1 VGIFISSFGLN
12 GHRDHRGNC
21 GLGNKL
27 FQNFL
32 GRALSLET
40 DERLINW
47 LETKLNANICEEKI
61 IERPKDRWG
70 YEWPRI
76 DTEEKAT
83 TVVGFSNTVQD
94 VYGDKYH
101 QNKEVVQLLSKYKK
115 DLVSDFGEEDG
126 VFVHVRLGDIAN
138 RLNDLPPYDY
148 YKYCLSN
155 IPTNDFKKGYVAS
168 DSLDHPLVQRL
179 ISEFGLQPYDDTPE
193 NTIVFGSKFHTKILS
208 LGTFSWWIGFVGNQ
222 NNVIYPDPK
231 DFNFH
236 SGKIFEP
243 MTEWKAIKKESYEPS
258 INNSRVLHRAIMA
271 CNSNKDFLDFWP
283 LASAAWE
290 KIDVKPTLVL
300 IEKPDENIE
309 IDETLGDVVRLK
321 LPDDSVHPVFAAQAV
336 RLLAPALYPED
347 NITIADIDIIPLNK
361 RYFFDSIKHGD
372 DDSFIELRHGVLRGA
387 QIPMCW
393 NIAKGSVWS
402 EIFGVDANF
411 ENYQDKFFQI
421 LKGWYPATYKNMA
434 FLNRPVAHEI
444 AKVSKEWYTD
454 QSIFYRYL
462 KQWSERNNN
471 VSRHIKLKDSETG
484 FYRICHRTKP
494 RGTVEK
500 HNTDFCPRRPPSHNL
515 AYKGR
520 PDLDN
525 IETIKKVF
533 DSYNIPWKD
542 DNTLNLNKKVI
553 SFSLYGNKPYFQVG
567 AIANVI
573 EANRIYPD
581 WKCRFYTTDDDAIC
595 KQLEYLGAEIVRM
608 DDWPEGGM
616 FWRFLAVDDA
626 DVCISRDCDSVVN
639 ERESAAVKE
648 WLESGRQW
656 HMMHDNRWHTVDI
669 MGGMWGYRHYEEC
682 NATKNQLQDS
692 PYFFDFRHKS
702 IKLYIDEWI
711 QQKEENKTVGRYWDQ
726 IFLASVVY
734 PKTKNNSLLH
744 GSHGVPFPVHA
755 PCRYGKFVG
764 DYSFHRKG
772 WRPEDT
778 KRNEWLNSV
787 IGQIINTGW
796 TKDAVDQ
803 DRVIELVKY
812 IISKCGG
819 VVED

>member
-1 VGIFISSFGLN
+1 
-12 GHRDHRGNC
+12 
-21 GLGNKL
+21 
-27 FQNFL
+27 
-32 GRALSLET
+32 
-40 DERLINW
+40 
-47 LETKLNANICEEKI
+47 
-61 IERPKDRWG
+61 
-70 YEWPRI
+70 
-76 DTEEKAT
+76 
-83 TVVGFSNTVQD
+83 
-94 VYGDKYH
+94 
-101 QNKEVVQLLSKYKK
+101 
-115 DLVSDFGEEDG
+115 
-126 VFVHVRLGDIAN
+126 
-138 RLNDLPPYDY
+138 
-148 YKYCLSN
+148 
-155 IPTNDFKKGYVAS
+155 
-168 DSLDHPLVQRL
+168 
-179 ISEFGLQPYDDTPE
+179 
-193 NTIVFGSKFHTKILS
+193 
-208 LGTFSWWIGFVGNQ
+208 
-222 NNVIYPDPK
+222 
-231 DFNFH
+231 
-236 SGKIFEP
+236 
-243 MTEWKAIKKESYEPS
+243 
-258 INNSRVLHRAIMA
+258 
-271 CNSNKDFLDFWP
+271 
-283 LASAAWE
+283 
-290 KIDVKPTLVL
+290 
-300 IEKPDENIE
+300 
-309 IDETLGDVVRLK
+309 
-321 LPDDSVHPVFAAQAV
+321 
-336 RLLAPALYPED
+336 
-347 NITIADIDIIPLNK
+347 
-361 RYFFDSIKHGD
+361 
-372 DDSFIELRHGVLRGA
+372 
-387 QIPMCW
+387 
-393 NIAKGSVWS
+393 
-402 EIFGVDANF
+402 
-411 ENYQDKFFQI
+411 
-421 LKGWYPATYKNMA
+421 
-434 FLNRPVAHEI
+434 
-444 AKVSKEWYTD
+444 
-454 QSIFYRYL
+454 
-462 KQWSERNNN
+462 